1 MTKAL
6 KDLNSNRLLSQI
18 NMERQFKYLT
28 NNRVVWRRDPI
39 TDVPDIETKEY
50 MYYKNGTYQAYDL
63 FRSKAK
69 ITTYRSLK
77 WHMLTLWY
85 LNPDWNEHDAMDIA
99 MHIVNKDNGFIT
111 FNINRWNTAR
121 LIDDLSV
128 LDLDHP
134 PKNKLRKI
142 IFKFN
147 CGLTK
152 QQKLSIVGKLIGRLR
167 GIDNTDVYEAM
178 LQINYEGDKII
189 ISKLAK
195 MLNVTPIKIY
205 RRLNKYPALKEEK
218 QILNEET

>member
-1 MTKAL
+1 M
-6 KDLNSNRLLSQI
+6 SQI

-28 NNRVVWRRDPI
+28 NKRVVWRRDPT
-39 TDVPDIETKEY
+39 TDIPDIETKEY
-50 MYYKNGTYQAYDL
+50 MFYENGTYQAYDL

-85 LNPDWNEHDAMDIA
+85 LNPDWSKRDAMNIA
-99 MHIVNKDNGFIT
+99 MYITDRDNGFIT
-111 FNINRWNTAR
+111 FNINKWNIER
-121 LIDDLSV
+121 LIKDISL
-128 LDLDHP
+128 LDLDKP
-134 PKNKLRKI
+134 PTNKLRKI

-195 MLNVTPIKIY
+195 MLNVTPRTIY
-205 RRLNKYPALKEEK
+205 RRLNKYPALKEENK
-218 QILNEET
+218 Y